1 MIGGMRYKMMIQS
14 ERRTVDTDGSAA
26 LRWYDDVEVYA
37 DIKPNSGRERFF
49 GMQLEG
55 SVTHTITIRYRADM
69 VPKKRLLY
77 GTRAFQVRAVINRDE
92 RKRFMELLCEEG
104 VAT

>member
-1 MIGGMRYKMMIQS
+1 MIGAMRHRVMIQS
-14 ERRTVDTDGSAA
+14 ERRTTDTDGSAS
-26 LRWYDDVEVYA
+26 LRWYDDVEVMA
-37 DIKPNSGRERFF
+37 DIKPSSGRERFF

-55 SVTHTITIRYRADM
+55 SITHKITIRYRADM

-77 GTRAFQVRAVINRDE
+77 GTRAFQVRAVINPDE
-92 RKRFMELLCEEG
+92 RQRFQELLCEEG

>member
-1 MIGGMRYKMMIQS
+1 MIGAMRHRVMIQS
-14 ERRTVDTDGSAA
+14 ERRTTDTDGSAS
-26 LRWYDDVEVYA
+26 LRWYDDVEVMA
-37 DIKPNSGRERFF
+37 DIKPSSGRERFV

-55 SVTHTITIRYRADM
+55 SITHKITIRYRADM

-77 GTRAFQVRAVINRDE
+77 GTRAFQVRAVINPDE
-92 RKRFMELLCEEG
+92 RQRFMELLCEEG

>member
-1 MIGGMRYKMMIQS
+1 MIGAMRHRVMIQS

-26 LRWYDDVEVYA
+26 LAWYDEVEVAA
-37 DIKPNSGRERFF
+37 DIKPSSGRERFF

-55 SVTHTITIRYRADM
+55 SITHKITIRYRSDM
-69 VPKKRLLY
+69 APKKRLLY
-77 GTRAFQVRAVINRDE
+77 GSRAFQVRAVINTDE
-92 RKRFMELLCEEG
+92 RQRFLELLCEEG